1 MPSVNPGPASLTTQQ
16 TQAVVAPQNTALRPA
31 ELGFYA
37 RRLLA
42 FGRAV
47 SLAGTGDV
55 AQLAVINASSFVM
68 TDILVGNAVGGSAA
82 AGNITVNAGAAVTG
96 QNFRA
101 AGVLTGVTGVTT
113 MVPQTVL
120 AAALAILV
128 TNQQFFIN
136 NTVAVAGV
144 TVDIY
149 IYGYDLSV

>member
-16 TQAVVAPQNTALRPA
+16 TQAVVAPQNTALRPT

-42 FGRAV
+42 FARGV

-55 AQLAVINASSFVM
+55 VILNILNASSYVVS
-68 TDILVGNAVGGSAA
+68 DILVGNAVGGSAA
-82 AGNITVNAGAAVTG
+82 AANITVNAGAAVTG

-101 AGVLTGVTGVTT
+101 AAVLAGVTGVTT

-128 TNQQFFIN
+128 TNQQLYIN

-149 IYGYDLSV
+149 VYGYDLSV

>member
-1 MPSVNPGPASLTTQQ
+1 MPSVNPGPAALTTQQ

-31 ELGFYA
+31 ELGFYS

-42 FGRAV
+42 FARGV
-47 SLAGTGDV
+47 SLTGVGDV
-55 AQLAVINASSFVM
+55 AILNVINASSYVV

-82 AGNITVNAGAAVTG
+82 AANITVNAGAAVTG

-101 AGVLTGVTGVTT
+101 AAVLAGVTGPTAIVA
-113 MVPQTVL
+113 QTVL
-120 AAALAILV
+120 AAALALIV
-128 TNQQFFIN
+128 TNQQLYVN

>member
-1 MPSVNPGPASLTTQQ
+1 MPSVNPGPAALITQQ
-16 TQAVVAPQNTALRPA
+16 TAAVIAPFSTPQQPVVQGAQ
-31 ELGFYA
+31 A

-42 FGRAV
+42 VAKGV

-55 AQLAVINASSFVM
+55 TQMQIINASSYVV

-101 AGVLTGVTGVTT
+101 AGVLAGVTGPTAIVA
-113 MVPQTVL
+113 QTVL
-120 AAALAILV
+120 AAALALIV
-128 TNQQFFIN
+128 TNQTMFVN

-149 IYGYDLSV
+149 IYGHDLSA

>member
-1 MPSVNPGPASLTTQQ
+1 MPSVNPGPAALITQQ
-16 TQAVVAPQNTALRPA
+16 TEAVMAPQNTTLRPA

-42 FGRAV
+42 FARGV
-47 SLAGTGDV
+47 SLAGVGDV
-55 AQLAVINASSFVM
+55 ALVNVINSSGFTVS
-68 TDILVGNAVGGSAA
+68 DILVGNAVGGSAA

-101 AGVLTGVTGVTT
+101 AGVLAGVTGPTT
-113 MVPQTVL
+113 VVAQTVL
-120 AAALAILV
+120 AAALALIV
-128 TNQQFFIN
+128 TNQQFYVN